1 MKSTVVSS
9 QLLRICAIS
18 LWVISFVPGTHAGDD
33 PPPEPTGY
41 WQGPMNGKVPSTITG
56 GRVIG
61 TEELSRLIQQEQPT
75 LVDVAPAPR
84 RPSDRSM
91 PWLPLPHRS
100 IPQSVWIPGAGSGAI
115 SSAMADYFHGRLTEL
130 TGHNREKLIIF
141 CCRLD
146 CWASWNA
153 AKRAI
158 DEGYRQVRWY
168 PDGLEAWQAAG
179 LPTEAV
185 EPEGPSVR

>member
-84 RPSDRSM
+84 RRRDVHQC
-91 PWLPLPHRS
+91 WLFLL
-100 IPQSVWIPGAGSGAI
+100 
-115 SSAMADYFHGRLTEL
+115 Y
-130 TGHNREKLIIF
+130 
-141 CCRLD
+141 
-146 CWASWNA
+146 
-153 AKRAI
+153 
-158 DEGYRQVRWY
+158 
-168 PDGLEAWQAAG
+168 QA
-179 LPTEAV
+179 T
-185 EPEGPSVR
+185 